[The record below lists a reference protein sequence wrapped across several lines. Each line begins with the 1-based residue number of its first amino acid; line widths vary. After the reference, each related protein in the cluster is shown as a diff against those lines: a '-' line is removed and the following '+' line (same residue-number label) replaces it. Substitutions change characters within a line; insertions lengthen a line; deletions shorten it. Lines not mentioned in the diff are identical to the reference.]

1 MIKYFKYFLFIFL
14 FSILLTGCL
23 ALGLRETNI
32 TNDFNLSIGSQQFN
46 VEVATTLEQQVQGL
60 SNRQF
65 LEPMSGMLFIYE
77 DLVSPGFWMKDM
89 NFSIDI
95 IWIKDNT
102 VVGWTVAHP
111 VSLGE
116 KLSIYYPPEPINRV
130 FEVNAGTVEK
140 IGLKIGDRIEFS
152 EQLDSILH
160 IR

>member
-1 MIKYFKYFLFIFL
+1 MIKYLKYFLFIFL

-32 TNDFNLSIGSQQFN
+32 TNDFNLSIGLQQFN

-65 LEPMSGMLFIYE
+65 LEPMSGMLFIYK

-89 NFSIDI
+89 KFSIDI
-95 IWIKDNT
+95 IWVKDNT
-102 VVGWTVAHP
+102 VIGWTVAHP
-111 VSLGE
+111 VLIGE
-116 KLSIYYPPEPINRV
+116 ELPIYYPPEPINRV
-130 FEVNAGTVEK
+130 LEVNAGTVEK
-140 IGLKIGDRIEFS
+140 IGLKIGDTIEFS

>member
-1 MIKYFKYFLFIFL
+1 MIKYFLFIFL

-32 TNDFNLSIGSQQFN
+32 TNNFNLSIGSQQFN
-46 VEVATTLEQQVQGL
+46 VEVAITPEQQIQGL

-65 LEPMSGMLFIYE
+65 LEPTAGMLFVYE

-89 NFSIDI
+89 KFSIDI
-95 IWIKDNT
+95 IWIKDN
-102 VVGWTVAHP
+102 VIVGWTVAHP
-111 VSLGE
+111 VFTGE
-116 KLSIYYPPEPINRV
+116 ELPIYYPPEPINRV

-140 IGLKIGDRIEFS
+140 IGLKIGDTIEFS

>member
-14 FSILLTGCL
+14 FSISLTGCL
-23 ALGLRETNI
+23 ALELRETNI
-32 TNDFNLSIGSQQFN
+32 TNDFNLTIGSQQFN
-46 VEVATTLEQQVQGL
+46 VEVATSLEQQVQGL

-65 LEPMSGMLFIYE
+65 LEPTAGMLFIYE
-77 DLVSPGFWMKDM
+77 DLVSPGFWMKNM

-95 IWIKDNT
+95 IWIKDNK
-102 VVGWTVAHP
+102 VVGWTVAQP
-111 VSLGE
+111 VVAGE
-116 KLSIYYPPEPINRV
+116 ILPIYYPPEPINRV

-140 IGLKIGDRIEFS
+140 IDLKIGDTVEFS